1 MEIDTKAARDTAPQT
16 FAQPSTGFPVLLD
29 NGTEHPKTNIPF
41 AAVIDG
47 RHFNGQSLSLVSA
60 TVSGLA
66 GPELEGRER
75 IAVLRFDFDGYTI
88 SLQVNVRI
96 SRIHAET
103 GELRLDFLEPTGD
116 HLPTLR
122 YLLNS
127 HIAGDITSVDGIISL
142 RERATVAGSKRQGG
156 QATIGNLIGR
166 TVKVVATVALSLTLA
181 GVAVKLVYER
191 VFSKE
196 VQQLAVLSTG
206 GQALRA
212 VASGQISYLNFGAKR
227 GEVLY
232 TLQSV
237 SGTTLSINMP
247 CDCKVLP
254 MNAGEGS
261 TVMAGDTIVEVID
274 KATAPVV
281 QAVVTAEQAKQLVAG
296 DIAELSLAGGEVA
309 YGTLARDAQALKP
322 VGNQG
327 EVRALIAPQADLT
340 EAAIGAPVSVRI
352 INRHI
357 FAARQ
362 KVAQWF
368 DAKSTS

>member
-1 MEIDTKAARDTAPQT
+1 MDIDTKAARDPASKPLAQ
-16 FAQPSTGFPVLLD
+16 QPSNFPVLLD

-41 AAVIDG
+41 AAIIDG
-47 RHFNGQSLSLVSA
+47 RHFSGQSISLVSA

-66 GPELEGRER
+66 GPELEGKER
-75 IAVLRFDFDGYTI
+75 IAVLRFDFDGYTV
-88 SLQVNVRI
+88 SLQVDVRI
-96 SRIHAET
+96 NRTHAET
-103 GELRLDFLEPTGD
+103 GELRLDFLEPTGE

-127 HIAGDITSVDGIISL
+127 YIAGDITSLDGIISL
-142 RERATVAGSKRQGG
+142 RERAAVAGGKKQTGP
-156 QATIGNLIGR
+156 ATLGNFIGR

-181 GVAVKLVYER
+181 VVAAKLVYER

-212 VASGQISYLNFGAKR
+212 VASGQISYLNLGAKR

-232 TLQSV
+232 TLQSI

-261 TVMAGDTIVEVID
+261 TVMAGDTIVEIID
-274 KATAPVV
+274 RATAPVV
-281 QAVVTAEQAKQLVAG
+281 QAVVTSEQAKQLVAG
-296 DIAELSLAGGEVA
+296 DIAELSLADGQVA
-309 YGTLARDAQALKP
+309 FGTLARDAQALKP

-327 EVRALIAPQADLT
+327 EVRALIAPQADLG

-352 INRHI
+352 INKHI
-357 FAARQ
+357 FAVRQ

-368 DAKSTS
+368 DTKSTN

>member
-1 MEIDTKAARDTAPQT
+1 MDIDTKAARDTASQP
-16 FAQPSTGFPVLLD
+16 FAQQPGNFPVLLD

-41 AAVIDG
+41 AAIIDG
-47 RHFNGQSLSLVSA
+47 RHFSGQSISLVSA

-66 GPELEGRER
+66 GPELEGKER
-75 IAVLRFDFDGYTI
+75 IAVLRFDFDGYTV
-88 SLQVNVRI
+88 SLQVDVRI
-96 SRIHAET
+96 NRTHAET
-103 GELRLDFLEPTGD
+103 GELRLDFLEPTGE

-127 HIAGDITSVDGIISL
+127 YIAGDITSLDGIISL
-142 RERATVAGSKRQGG
+142 RERAAVAGGKKQTGP
-156 QATIGNLIGR
+156 ATFGNFIGR

-181 GVAVKLVYER
+181 VVAAKLVYER

-212 VASGQISYLNFGAKR
+212 VASGQISYLNLGAKR

-232 TLQSV
+232 TLQSI

-261 TVMAGDTIVEVID
+261 TVMAGDTIVEIID
-274 KATAPVV
+274 RATAPVV
-281 QAVVTAEQAKQLVAG
+281 QAVVTAEQAKQLV
-296 DIAELSLAGGEVA
+296 
-309 YGTLARDAQALKP
+309 
-322 VGNQG
+322 
-327 EVRALIAPQADLT
+327 RALIAPQSDLG

-368 DAKSTS
+368 DTKSTN

>member
-1 MEIDTKAARDTAPQT
+1 MDIDTNAARDTAPKPY
-16 FAQPSTGFPVLLD
+16 AQQPGNFPVLLD

-41 AAVIDG
+41 AAIIDG
-47 RHFNGQSLSLVSA
+47 RHFSGQSISLVSA
-60 TVSGLA
+60 SVSGLA
-66 GPELEGRER
+66 GPELEGKER
-75 IAVLRFDFDGYTI
+75 IALLRFDFDGYTI
-88 SLQVNVRI
+88 SLQVDVRI
-96 SRIHAET
+96 SRTHTET
-103 GELRLDFLEPTGD
+103 GELRLDFLEPTGE

-127 HIAGDITSVDGIISL
+127 YIAGDITSLDGIISL
-142 RERATVAGSKRQGG
+142 RERAAVAGSKRQNGP
-156 QATIGNLIGR
+156 ATIGNFIGR
-166 TVKVVATVALSLTLA
+166 TVKVAATLALSLALA
-181 GVAVKLVYER
+181 GVAMKLVYER

-196 VQQLAVLSTG
+196 VQQLAVLSPG

-212 VASGQISYLNFGAKR
+212 VASGQISYLNLGAKR

-232 TLQSV
+232 TLQST

-254 MNAGEGS
+254 MNTGEGS
-261 TVMAGDTIVEVID
+261 TVMAGDTIAEVID
-274 KATAPVV
+274 RATAPVV

-296 DIAELSLAGGEVA
+296 DIAELSLADGQVA
-309 YGTLARDAQALKP
+309 YGTLTHDAQALQP

-327 EVRALIAPQADLT
+327 EVRALIAPQADLG

-362 KVAQWF
+362 KLAQWI
-368 DAKSTS
+368 DTNSAS

>member
-1 MEIDTKAARDTAPQT
+1 MDIDTKAARDTAPQA
-16 FAQPSTGFPVLLD
+16 FAQQPGNLPVLLD

-41 AAVIDG
+41 AAIIDG
-47 RHFNGQSLSLVSA
+47 RQFNGQGISLVSA

-66 GPELEGRER
+66 GPELEGKER

-88 SLQVNVRI
+88 SLQVDVRI
-96 SRIHAET
+96 SRTHTET
-103 GELRLDFLEPTGD
+103 GELRLDFLEPTGE

-127 HIAGDITSVDGIISL
+127 HIAGDITSIDGIISL
-142 RERATVAGSKRQGG
+142 RERAAVAGGKKQNG
-156 QATIGNLIGR
+156 QATLGNYVGR
-166 TVKVVATVALSLTLA
+166 TLKTVATVALSLALA
-181 GVAVKLVYER
+181 GVATKLVYER

-212 VASGQISYLNFGAKR
+212 VASGQISYLNLGAKR

-232 TLQSV
+232 TLQSI
-237 SGTTLSINMP
+237 SGITLSINMP

-254 MNAGEGS
+254 MNTGEGS

-274 KATAPVV
+274 RATAPVV

-296 DIAELSLAGGEVA
+296 DIAELSLADGQVTFGR
-309 YGTLARDAQALKP
+309 LAQDAQALKP

-327 EVRALIAPQADLT
+327 EVRALIAPQADLGD
-340 EAAIGAPVSVRI
+340 AAIGAPVSVRI

-362 KVAQWF
+362 KVAEWF
-368 DAKSTS
+368 NAKSTS